1 MNNMTIILL
10 LGPLLEEQY
19 GGTAIVGAVVVGFGF
34 SPKKQSSIFT

>member
-19 GGTAIVGAVVVGFGF
+19 SGTAIVGTVVGFGL
-34 SPKKQSSIFT
+34 SPKEQSSIFT